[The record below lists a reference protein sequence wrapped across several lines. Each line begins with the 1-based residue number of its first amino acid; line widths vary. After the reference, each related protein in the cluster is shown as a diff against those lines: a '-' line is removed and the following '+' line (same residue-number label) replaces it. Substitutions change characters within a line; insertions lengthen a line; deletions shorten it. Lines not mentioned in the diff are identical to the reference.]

1 MNNIEA
7 GDYVFT
13 VEADGYEIETVNV
26 KIEDGVTT
34 NVHKL
39 KLVTKSDKKGK
50 STGKI
55 TNATTG
61 LPVSEAITLEFRHG
75 IDPDLTES
83 AEVIKSENGRYSI
96 ELPAGNYTVT
106 AKADGYITST
116 RYVVSYGDD
125 ITSEDQD
132 IVILPNMIQGESSL
146 RAVLTWGETPHDLD
160 SHLFGPK
167 LDDRKFH
174 LCFYRKNTYY
184 KNEIYNTLDVDDT
197 YSFGPETVT
206 INKLVDGTYDYYV
219 HDFTNRYVTSSPQLS
234 VSEAMVQVYDNNG
247 MLKTFK
253 VPLEQKG
260 TVWHVFTLI
269 VKDNRYTVIP
279 VDSINDL
286 DLYQYDTND
295 DNSGEIP
302 TEPIP
307 DPSNPTDPIPHDP
320 SDPIPTDPIPEP
332 PPNSTGSNESNQGSD
347 VNSPNSVIND
357 EEKEDS
363 KIQSRKQ
370 GDIDGNNSYL
380 NAKKDDSDTK
390 SINPNTTNN

>member
-1 MNNIEA
+1 M
-7 GDYVFT
+7 
-13 VEADGYEIETVNV
+13 
-26 KIEDGVTT
+26 
-34 NVHKL
+34 
-39 KLVTKSDKKGK
+39 
-50 STGKI
+50 
-55 TNATTG
+55 
-61 LPVSEAITLEFRHG
+61 
-75 IDPDLTES
+75 
-83 AEVIKSENGRYSI
+83 
-96 ELPAGNYTVT
+96 
-106 AKADGYITST
+106 
-116 RYVVSYGDD
+116 
-125 ITSEDQD
+125 
-132 IVILPNMIQGESSL
+132 
-146 RAVLTWGETPHDLD
+146 
-160 SHLFGPK
+160 
-167 LDDRKFH
+167 
-174 LCFYRKNTYY
+174 
-184 KNEIYNTLDVDDT
+184 
-197 YSFGPETVT
+197 
-206 INKLVDGTYDYYV
+206 VDGTYDYYV

-332 PPNSTGSNESNQGSD
+332 PSEPIPAPPPNSTGSNESNQGFD
-347 VNSPNSVIND
+347 INSPNSSINE

-363 KIQSRKQ
+363 TRYSQR
-370 GDIDGNNSYL
+370 Y
-380 NAKKDDSDTK
+380 
-390 SINPNTTNN
+390 